1 MTDETADAREAV
13 RTRAAAAHTTNT
25 FDVLLSL
32 VSGADDEAT
41 DWYSVSIET
50 YPRTKFSNLS
60 EPEAEEKINK
70 WAAGQ
75 EVVSEVSKPKRMSV
89 AGADFLV
96 SEFEHSDPSVQKYA
110 RVFSTIR
117 NGKLLVVAFT
127 VNARDRMNAVAES
140 IQTLQFSKTG
150 K

>member
-1 MTDETADAREAV
+1 M
-13 RTRAAAAHTTNT
+13 
-25 FDVLLSL
+25 
-32 VSGADDEAT
+32 
-41 DWYSVSIET
+41 
-50 YPRTKFSNLS
+50 
-60 EPEAEEKINK
+60 

-75 EVVSEVSKPKRMSV
+75 EAVSAVGKPKHMSV

-96 SEFEHSDPSVQKYA
+96 SEFEHSDPSVQKNA

-117 NGKLLVVAFT
+117 NGKLLVIAFSA
-127 VNARDRMNAVAES
+127 NASERLNVVAES